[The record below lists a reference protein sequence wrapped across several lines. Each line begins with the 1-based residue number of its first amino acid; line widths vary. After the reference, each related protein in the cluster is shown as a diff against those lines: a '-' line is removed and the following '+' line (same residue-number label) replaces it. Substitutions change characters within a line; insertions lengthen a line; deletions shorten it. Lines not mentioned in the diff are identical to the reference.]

1 MLLESNNKSRSF
13 HKTEFLLRISAKEE
27 MKWQKTESI
36 RAMYSVCS
44 WRNLIYFTGL
54 VQKLICNR
62 DLYGRRLIKIPT
74 PHFAVFYNGTE
85 NRPEKE
91 ELCLSDSFEHE
102 TDQPEIELRCTVYNM
117 NAGKNELLMERCS
130 VLKGYMYFVEK
141 VRFYKEQ
148 YEDLT
153 QAIETA
159 IDDCISH
166 HILEDFFRKRR
177 AEVVKMTQLD
187 YTWERRE
194 ELIRA
199 EERQEGRRAGIQEAM
214 EMLTD
219 AITSLKQ
226 GVSPEELRAQGM
238 DESVLQKALSLL

>member
-1 MLLESNNKSRSF
+1 
-13 HKTEFLLRISAKEE
+13 
-27 MKWQKTESI
+27 
-36 RAMYSVCS
+36 
-44 WRNLIYFTGL
+44 
-54 VQKLICNR
+54 
-62 DLYGRRLIKIPT
+62 
-74 PHFAVFYNGTE
+74 
-85 NRPEKE
+85 
-91 ELCLSDSFEHE
+91 
-102 TDQPEIELRCTVYNM
+102 M

-177 AEVVKMTQLD
+177 AEVIKMTQLD

-199 EERQEGRRAGIQEAM
+199 EERQEAM
-214 EMLTD
+214 ESGIAKGVDLFCD
-219 AITSLKQ
+219 ILQQLKQ

-238 DESVLQKALSLL
+238 DESVLQKAISFL

>member
-1 MLLESNNKSRSF
+1 
-13 HKTEFLLRISAKEE
+13 
-27 MKWQKTESI
+27 
-36 RAMYSVCS
+36 
-44 WRNLIYFTGL
+44 
-54 VQKLICNR
+54 
-62 DLYGRRLIKIPT
+62 
-74 PHFAVFYNGTE
+74 
-85 NRPEKE
+85 
-91 ELCLSDSFEHE
+91 
-102 TDQPEIELRCTVYNM
+102 M

-177 AEVVKMTQLD
+177 AEVIKMTQLD

-199 EERQEGRRAGIQEAM
+199 EERQEAMEEAM
-214 EMLTD
+214 ELLAD

-226 GVSPEELRAQGM
+226 GISPEELRAQGM

>member
-1 MLLESNNKSRSF
+1 
-13 HKTEFLLRISAKEE
+13 
-27 MKWQKTESI
+27 
-36 RAMYSVCS
+36 
-44 WRNLIYFTGL
+44 
-54 VQKLICNR
+54 
-62 DLYGRRLIKIPT
+62 
-74 PHFAVFYNGTE
+74 
-85 NRPEKE
+85 
-91 ELCLSDSFEHE
+91 
-102 TDQPEIELRCTVYNM
+102 M

-177 AEVVKMTQLD
+177 AEVIKMTQLD

-199 EERQEGRRAGIQEAM
+199 EERQEAM
-214 EMLTD
+214 ELLAD

-226 GVSPEELRAQGM
+226 GISPEELRAQGM